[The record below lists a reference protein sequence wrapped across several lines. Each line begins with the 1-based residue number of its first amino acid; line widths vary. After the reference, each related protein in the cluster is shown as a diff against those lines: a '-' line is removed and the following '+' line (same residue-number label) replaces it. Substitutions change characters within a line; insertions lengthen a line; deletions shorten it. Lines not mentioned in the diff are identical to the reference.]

1 MYKYK
6 INNYAGVFLF
16 LIYLKMVKQWSQK
29 KKKIE
34 IGGPEFRF
42 DFVNTLNSIF
52 MPQVIIKAYFICC
65 NVIDLI
71 G

>member
-29 KKKIE
+29 K
-34 IGGPEFRF
+34 
-42 DFVNTLNSIF
+42 NSKSVD
-52 MPQVIIKAYFICC
+52 Q
-65 NVIDLI
+65 NLDLI
-71 G
+71 L